1 MTAAVRSL
9 KVFAVY
15 LGILGVV
22 LVFAPNL
29 LLRAFGLAST
39 SEVWIRVVG
48 MLVLFL
54 AVYYWTAAGLQMTG
68 FFRATVLCRLT
79 VPVFFIA
86 YIAGGWAPW
95 PLLLF
100 GVIDLA
106 GALWTWWG
114 LGRPAETA

>member
-15 LGILGVV
+15 LGVLGIV

-29 LLRAFGLAST
+29 LLQTFGLPPT

-54 AVYYWTAAGLQMTG
+54 AVYYWTAAGLQMVA

-79 VPVFFIA
+79 VPVFFLAFVI
-86 YIAGGWAPW
+86 GGWARW

-114 LGRPAETA
+114 LDRRAATA

>member
-1 MTAAVRSL
+1 MTAVARSL

-15 LGILGVV
+15 LALLGITL
-22 LVFAPNL
+22 LFAPNAL
-29 LLRAFGLAST
+29 LGIFGLPAT

-54 AVYYWTAAGLQMTG
+54 AVYYWTAAGTDAVP

-86 YIAGGWAPW
+86 FVVGGWATW

-100 GVIDLA
+100 GVVDAA
-106 GALWTWWG
+106 GAAWTWRT
-114 LGRPAETA
+114 LGHSSATA